1 MEPEKKQGLKAG
13 QRNGKGKSGMGTSTE
28 RKRMPGNMPEGKK
41 KETGAAQDKEMEK
54 GKTAMGC
61 RTEMKDDKKEGERTG
76 QKRREKKKR
85 ER

>member
-1 MEPEKKQGLKAG
+1 MEKENQGWVQV
-13 QRNGKGKSGMGTSTE
+13 QRGKECQGTCQ
-28 RKRMPGNMPEGKK
+28 RKKK